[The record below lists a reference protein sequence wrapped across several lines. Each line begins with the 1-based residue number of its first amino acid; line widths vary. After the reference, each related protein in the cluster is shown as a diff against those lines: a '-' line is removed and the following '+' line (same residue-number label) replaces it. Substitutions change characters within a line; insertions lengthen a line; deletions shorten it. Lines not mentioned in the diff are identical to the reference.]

1 MLIFWQ
7 SWPLKHTTELGMG
20 ENLSSSQ
27 VSIPRYRSSNI
38 SLKGDVEAE
47 SFASAGGV
55 TTLAQDDRTT
65 GL

>member
-1 MLIFWQ
+1 MLILRQ
-7 SWPLKHTTELGMG
+7 SWPLKDMTELGTG
-20 ENLSSSQ
+20 ENLSFSQ
-27 VSIPRYRSSNI
+27 VSIPRYRISNI